1 MNTNTPELLK
11 LTGVSKNYGAGEVLV
26 NLNMTFPRGKIVGL
40 LGPNG
45 CGKSTLIKMVCGIL
59 TPTAGQIRI
68 NGVPVGAETKAMVS
82 YLPERT
88 YLSEWMSVKELVG
101 FFADF
106 YEDFSTEKALSLL
119 DKMGININAKIK
131 TLSKGTKEKVQLIM
145 VMSRNADLYILDEP
159 IAGVDP
165 AARDFILDT
174 IFKIKPANATVV
186 LSTHL
191 IYDIEG
197 VLDDVI
203 FLGRSGVILGGPAE
217 ELRRQYGMSIDMLF
231 RSVYRV

>member
-1 MNTNTPELLK
+1 MNTNTPELLT
-11 LTGVSKNYGAGEVLV
+11 LTGVSKNYGAGEVLA

-59 TPTAGQIRI
+59 TPSAGQIKI

-88 YLSEWMSVKELVG
+88 YLSEWMSVKQLVD
-101 FFADF
+101 FFSDF
-106 YEDFSTEKALSLL
+106 YEDFSSEKALSLL
-119 DKMGININAKIK
+119 NAMGINTSAKIK

-174 IFKIKPANATVV
+174 IFRNKPEKATVV

-203 FLGRSGVILGGPAE
+203 FLGRSGVILGGAADD
-217 ELRRQYGMSIDMLF
+217 LRAQYGMSIDMLF